1 MLSCFG
7 IDPGATELNGSC
19 ALGHISTLGEL
30 CRTCLDWKQDP
41 QIPGIT
47 QLEASFILVVFPNTS
62 EQPGKIYWLVSSAH
76 PSDKEHYFKCHP
88 SVFWEGGPS
97 GGLGQVQVKGFCVG
111 GLYEQDGITGKCSS
125 ELLLWYWFYNRLRL
139 LKDSNSSC
147 FASSGWR
154 FF

>member
-62 EQPGKIYWLVSSAH
+62 EQPGKIIWLVSNAH

-88 SVFWEGGPS
+88 SVKCFGRGDLQVAWARCRLRVSVLEVCMNRT
-97 GGLGQVQVKGFCVG
+97 GLLGNVLLSFYCDIGF
-111 GLYEQDGITGKCSS
+111 ITG
-125 ELLLWYWFYNRLRL
+125 
-139 LKDSNSSC
+139 
-147 FASSGWR
+147 
-154 FF
+154 